1 MNKNVFIST
10 LGCSKNLVDSE
21 VMLNILV
28 SNGLKKVNSIDD
40 ADIAVINTCGFIESA
55 KEESINEIL
64 EIAQY
69 KTIGKLKYL
78 IVTGCLSQRY
88 SENLKKD
95 LPEVDAF
102 LGTTSFEHI
111 YQVIQG
117 LEIGQDKSLIL
128 DINSDL
134 KSDSKRSLLTQSYTA
149 FLKIAE
155 GCDNLC
161 TYCII
166 PKLRGKYRSRKL
178 EDIIE
183 EAKLLADNGV
193 KEIIIIA
200 QDTTKY
206 GLDIYENKTL
216 PKLLIEL
223 NKIDKLKWIRFLYS
237 YPEDIDMDLIIA
249 VNESSKVCAYFDM
262 PIQHSSNSVLKR
274 MNRKTTGEDIENTIN
289 QIRTNIPDAVIRTT
303 LITGF
308 PQESEEEFD
317 NLYEFVKRIK
327 FDRLGVFAYSQEE
340 DTPAAS
346 MTGQIKEEVK
356 QERKNK
362 IMEIQQA
369 ISLEKNQLQIGNVVE
384 ALIEKEIEPNL
395 YEARSYRDVPEIDGI
410 IYVKTLSTKNEGE
423 FVNIKITDA
432 MEYDLLGDEI
442 SEYSK

>member
-28 SNGLKKVNSIDD
+28 SNGLEKVVSIDD

-249 VNESSKVCAYFDM
+249 VKESSKVCAYFDM

-327 FDRLGVFAYSQEE
+327 FDRLGVFA
-340 DTPAAS
+340 
-346 MTGQIKEEVK
+346 
-356 QERKNK
+356 
-362 IMEIQQA
+362 
-369 ISLEKNQLQIGNVVE
+369 
-384 ALIEKEIEPNL
+384 
-395 YEARSYRDVPEIDGI
+395 
-410 IYVKTLSTKNEGE
+410 
-423 FVNIKITDA
+423 
-432 MEYDLLGDEI
+432 
-442 SEYSK
+442 

>member
-28 SNGLKKVNSIDD
+28 SNGLEKVDSIDD

-249 VNESSKVCAYFDM
+249 VKESSKVCAYFDM

>member
-249 VNESSKVCAYFDM
+249 VKESSKVCAYFDM

-369 ISLEKNQLQIGNVVE
+369 ISLGKNQLQIGNIVE
-384 ALIEKEIEPNL
+384 VLIEKEIEPNL

>member
-28 SNGLKKVNSIDD
+28 SNGLEKVVSIDD

-249 VNESSKVCAYFDM
+249 VKESSKVCAYFDM

-369 ISLEKNQLQIGNVVE
+369 ISLGKNQLQIGNIVE
-384 ALIEKEIEPNL
+384 VLIEKEIEPNL

>member
-21 VMLNILV
+21 VMLSILV
-28 SNGLKKVNSIDD
+28 NNGLKKVNSIED

-69 KTIGKLKYL
+69 KTIGNLKHL

-88 SENLKKD
+88 SEDLKNE

-111 YQVIQG
+111 YEIIKG
-117 LEIGQDKSLIL
+117 LEHGEKKSLIL
-128 DINSDL
+128 DINNEL
-134 KSDSKRSLLTQSYTA
+134 RSDSKRSLLTQSYTA

-166 PKLRGKYRSRKL
+166 PKLRGNYRSRKI
-178 EDIIE
+178 EDIID
-183 EAKLLADNGV
+183 EAKLLANNGV

-206 GLDIYENKTL
+206 GLDIYGEKTL
-216 PKLLIEL
+216 PKLLREL
-223 NKIDKLKWIRFLYS
+223 NKIDKLKWVRFLYS
-237 YPEDIDMDLIIA
+237 YPEDIDMDLILA
-249 VNESSKVCAYFDM
+249 VKESSKVCSYFDM
-262 PIQHSSNSVLKR
+262 PIQHISNDVLKR
-274 MNRKTTGEDIENTIN
+274 MNRKTTGEDIEHNIN
-289 QIRTNIPDAVIRTT
+289 KIRENIPGAVIRTT

-308 PQESEEEFD
+308 PGESEDEF
-317 NLYEFVKRIK
+317 NTLYELVKRIK
-327 FDRLGVFAYSQEE
+327 FDRLGVFAYSKEE
-340 DTPAAS
+340 GTPAAKMPS
-346 MTGQIKEEVK
+346 QIQEEVK

-362 IMEIQQA
+362 IMEIQQSV
-369 ISLEKNQLQIGNVVE
+369 SLEINRALIGSVLEV
-384 ALIEKEIEPNL
+384 LIEKEVEPNL

-423 FVNIKITDA
+423 FVNVKITDA
-432 MEYDLLGDEI
+432 MEYDLLGDELN
-442 SEYSK
+442 EYSK

>member
-1 MNKNVFIST
+1 M
-10 LGCSKNLVDSE
+10 
-21 VMLNILV
+21 
-28 SNGLKKVNSIDD
+28 
-40 ADIAVINTCGFIESA
+40 
-55 KEESINEIL
+55 
-64 EIAQY
+64 
-69 KTIGKLKYL
+69 
-78 IVTGCLSQRY
+78 
-88 SENLKKD
+88 
-95 LPEVDAF
+95 
-102 LGTTSFEHI
+102 H
-111 YQVIQG
+111 
-117 LEIGQDKSLIL
+117 KSLIL

-249 VNESSKVCAYFDM
+249 VKESSKVCAYFDM

-340 DTPAAS
+340 GTPAAS

-395 YEARSYRDVPEIDGI
+395 YEARSYRDVSEIDGI

>member
-28 SNGLKKVNSIDD
+28 SNGLEKVVSIDD

-249 VNESSKVCAYFDM
+249 VKESSKVCAYFDM

-340 DTPAAS
+340 GTPAAS

-395 YEARSYRDVPEIDGI
+395 YEARSYRDVSEIDGI

>member
-21 VMLNILV
+21 VMLSILV
-28 SNGLKKVNSIDD
+28 NNGLKKVNSIED

-69 KTIGKLKYL
+69 KTIGNLKHL

-88 SENLKKD
+88 SEDLKNE

-111 YQVIQG
+111 YEIIKG
-117 LEIGQDKSLIL
+117 LEHGEKKSLIL
-128 DINSDL
+128 DINNEL
-134 KSDSKRSLLTQSYTA
+134 RSDSKRSLLTQSYTA

-166 PKLRGKYRSRKL
+166 PKLRGNYRSRKI
-178 EDIIE
+178 EDIID

-206 GLDIYENKTL
+206 GLDIYGEKTL
-216 PKLLIEL
+216 PKLLREL
-223 NKIDKLKWIRFLYS
+223 NKIDKLKWVRFLYS
-237 YPEDIDMDLIIA
+237 YPEDIDMDLILA
-249 VNESSKVCAYFDM
+249 VKESSKVCSYFDM
-262 PIQHSSNSVLKR
+262 PIQHISNDVLKR
-274 MNRKTTGEDIENTIN
+274 MNRKTTGEDIERNIN
-289 QIRTNIPDAVIRTT
+289 KIRENIPGAVIRTT

-308 PQESEEEFD
+308 PGESEDEF
-317 NLYEFVKRIK
+317 NTLYEFVKRIK
-327 FDRLGVFAYSQEE
+327 FDRLGVFAYSKEE
-340 DTPAAS
+340 GTPAAKMPS
-346 MTGQIKEEVK
+346 QIQEEVK

-362 IMEIQQA
+362 IMEIQQSV
-369 ISLEKNQLQIGNVVE
+369 SLEINRALIGSILEV
-384 ALIEKEIEPNL
+384 LIEKEVEPNL

-423 FVNIKITDA
+423 FVNVKITDA
-432 MEYDLLGDEI
+432 MEYDLLGDELN
-442 SEYSK
+442 EYSK

>member
-369 ISLEKNQLQIGNVVE
+369 ISLGKNQLQIGNIVE
-384 ALIEKEIEPNL
+384 VLIEKEIEPNL

>member
-28 SNGLKKVNSIDD
+28 SNGLEKVDSIDD